1 MTRFLQI
8 VVHRLGSSGEA
19 SLHPLL
25 PLPPSRS
32 QRPLRLCGDSGFAV
46 PRFGSSLVALAIVA
60 LMVFA
65 SSALAQQKTSY
76 RYFAPAFA
84 HGRILL
90 AATDKYVV
98 VAMDTANTPKVYP
111 EPAAAGRGDA
121 RYPVVVPVGGRSV
134 AILTGAVEWFD
145 LMDENAPGVEAEAW
159 LKNAT
164 RARPIAPDSGKPG
177 GRPQDERPTLG
188 QGTNAQIEIITEG
201 IAEKLHEVAVDYH
214 TQAELP
220 KGAPLLKVLWVG
232 YGMDGP
238 AVWSARYGFTQE
250 WRAENFYQTRLEHPR
265 TRDLLKSPDGSSAKG
280 MAFAEESYPEAGNLL
295 ELLEPLEAQDP
306 RLEKIWSQPSMAVV
320 LTARKTG
327 KGKKITAQQ
336 AADFCRALLE
346 ASAEASG
353 PVTSERHS
361 IGVLVVDEEGAR
373 WIYKP

>member
-19 SLHPLL
+19 SLHPLHPLL

-98 VAMDTANTPKVYP
+98 VAMDTAHAPKN
-111 EPAAAGRGDA
+111 AGKGA

-164 RARPIAPDSGKPG
+164 RARPIEPDSGKPG

-238 AVWSARYGFTQE
+238 AVWSARYHFTQE
-250 WRAENFYQTRLEHPR
+250 WRAENFYQTQLERPR
-265 TRDLLKSPDGSSAKG
+265 TWDLLKSPDGSIAKG
-280 MAFAEESYPEAGNLL
+280 MAFAEESYPESSHLL
-295 ELLEPLEAQDP
+295 ELLERLEAQDP
-306 RLEKIWSQPSMAVV
+306 QLEKIWSQPSMALV
-320 LTARKTG
+320 LAALKTG

-346 ASAEASG
+346 ASLEASG
-353 PVTSERHS
+353 PVTSEKHS